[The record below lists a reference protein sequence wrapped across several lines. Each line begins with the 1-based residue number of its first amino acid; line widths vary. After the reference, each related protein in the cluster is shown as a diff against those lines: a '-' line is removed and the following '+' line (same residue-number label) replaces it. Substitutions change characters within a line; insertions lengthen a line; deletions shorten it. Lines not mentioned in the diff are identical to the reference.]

1 MTSAQPFQTHLV
13 PLLVHCSAGVG
24 RTGTLIAIASC
35 MRRINLLRKSCSGFG
50 ALTPQ
55 QKAARLSDQSQLGQV
70 GLPGVRLPSLPSGLD
85 HDLVA
90 RTVDHLREQR
100 VCMVQTDSQ
109 LAYIYK
115 AVASVLGSVIYQM

>member
-1 MTSAQPFQTHLV
+1 TSAQPFQPHLV

-35 MRRINLLRKSCSGFG
+35 IRRINFLRQSCPEFG
-50 ALTPQ
+50 TLTPQ
-55 QKAARLSDQSQLGQV
+55 QKAAKLSDQSQLGQV
-70 GLPGVRLPSLPSGLD
+70 VLSGVRLHSLPSDLD

-109 LAYIYK
+109 LAYVYK
-115 AVASVLGSVIYQM
+115 AVASILGSVIYHM